1 MVQEI
6 ITNFTQLEVSGRCV
20 VDMERRRDGR
30 KKKKTRIQVDR
41 LGESA
46 LVSVVM
52 EGFPEEVVFKQ
63 RSE

>member
-1 MVQEI
+1 M
-6 ITNFTQLEVSGRCV
+6 SR
-20 VDMERRRDGR
+20 R
-30 KKKKTRIQVDR
+30 KKKKIRLQTDR
-41 LGESA
+41 LGESS